1 MDREGKMKVE
11 DETARVVEMILNKE
25 SWTGRDLGYLAIA
38 NVATKFQQATR
49 NEKTITPLVD
59 SKRLQEMVD
68 SLSGND
74 KELQVYSNYTA
85 MYSWIMKRCQT
96 AGVMMLKAKMECQ
109 NLSCIINEAIMV
121 EDALKCAE
129 CSVVI
134 EDSIQK
140 ALKNYS
146 FGNIVTNKVDDVISS
161 KSNLIK
167 SLYYVLGVNTII
179 DLIAK
184 VHKLPPVSMFKV
196 PIEEICESIDKLK
209 AKILDLKD
217 KSLNAGYLN
226 EDSIKTRID
235 FITSVF
241 SDFDYRSLK
250 ISNSNKTSINSI
262 IKHFDVFKS
271 NEKTNDAIA
280 LACIVD
286 NR

>member
-109 NLSCIINEAIMV
+109 NLSSIINEAIMV

-196 PIEEICESIDKLK
+196 PIEGICESIDKLK